1 MNDNANSSFLVGLAF
16 AGRFSRSTEKEG
28 ERWHAKCF
36 CIKMFVIGLPF
47 LKHLL
52 QVLDF
57 LVDASSALL
66 HSVRAEV

>member
-1 MNDNANSSFLVGLAF
+1 MHANANSYHLVRLAF
-16 AGRFSRSTEKEG
+16 AGHFSRSTEKDG
-28 ERWHAKCF
+28 EMACKMC
-36 CIKMFVIGLPF
+36 CIKTLVIGLPF

-66 HSVRAEV
+66 HLVRAVV